1 MTAETLMAYAAE
13 WRADEARR
21 RAIIAGLKS
30 LEDQAAAL
38 AIAGELSKAT
48 AAALGAAI
56 PAGPR
61 SSAADRQAGATATP
75 ARIAGRASEIAHM
88 KRIFSERIG

>member
-1 MTAETLMAYAAE
+1 MTTDTLIAYAAE

-38 AIAGELSKAT
+38 AMAGELSKAT
-48 AAALGAAI
+48 AVALGA
-56 PAGPR
+56 
-61 SSAADRQAGATATP
+61 
-75 ARIAGRASEIAHM
+75 
-88 KRIFSERIG
+88 KL